1 MTHGFKASIKRLS
14 TLADRTSA
22 EIFGYIFERLA
33 SSKPIDRETM
43 AKTMWEFSHDFDF
56 SAYQMYCDNALIK
69 FGFAKRGIHP
79 DYPEDGKTVL
89 YIGEDY

>member
-1 MTHGFKASIKRLS
+1 
-14 TLADRTSA
+14 
-22 EIFGYIFERLA
+22 
-33 SSKPIDRETM
+33 M